1 MLPAFP
7 SRAPPGVLVAS
18 GPSGKLSAVQAGS
31 GRQRPPPA
39 PSRGSLEGFASQGK
53 RTRSQCCQGYG
64 QQAWGIW
71 KYRNMAY
78 GNSTPPLLLHCVAC
92 VQLCGGHWGSAS
104 PQTPEALLAE
114 PPALG
119 PSLGWGQCAEKGGA
133 EIPQGAPSLSSQ
145 SEGGN
150 SPLLSDCDP
159 PRPWGAPT
167 LMETMW
173 PCPWRTPRLQGS
185 CSFCSRGPP
194 MKGRVVEPCLVKAG
208 HRSPLPAPP
217 LGTLCPPLGTL
228 CLLDPLVSGPPP
240 PWAAE
245 LSHQRLA
252 QKKQF
257 HWPSHSL
264 ALLGVSSEG
273 SLACLPME
281 GPPHPHQLLYLGEK
295 PLGDLSQ
302 DGAGAGVRAGVT
314 PRQKK
319 ESPYCHSLLSKPL

>member
-1 MLPAFP
+1 MSWSRPGPQESCLQCRLVQEDSDPRLPSPHPA
-7 SRAPPGVLVAS
+7 GVPWKGSLLKEREPEA
-18 GPSGKLSAVQAGS
+18 SAVRAMGS
-31 GRQRPPPA
+31 
-39 PSRGSLEGFASQGK
+39 
-53 RTRSQCCQGYG
+53 RSGE
-64 QQAWGIW
+64 
-71 KYRNMAY
+71 Y
-78 GNSTPPLLLHCVAC
+78 GNIEIWHMEIPPPLLLHCVAW
-92 VQLCGGHWGSAS
+92 VQLCRGHWGSAS
-104 PQTPEALLAE
+104 SQTPEALLAE

-119 PSLGWGQCAEKGGA
+119 PSLGWGQCAEEGGA

-159 PRPWGAPT
+159 LRPWGACT

-173 PCPWRTPRLQGS
+173 PCPWRTPRLRGS

-208 HRSPLPAPP
+208 HCSPLPAPP

-264 ALLGVSSEG
+264 ALLGVSSEFTG
-273 SLACLPME
+273 LAPHG
-281 GPPHPHQLLYLGEK
+281 GPPP
-295 PLGDLSQ
+295 PPPASLSW
-302 DGAGAGVRAGVT
+302 
-314 PRQKK
+314 
-319 ESPYCHSLLSKPL
+319 